1 MKSWLAFAVLLA
13 CSPALAAPTC
23 RNVEVSL
30 KPIPRVQ
37 MAVWVEDASGKYIDT
52 LYVTRL
58 TGSLGLANRPGIAT
72 FKSDYRFPYGPRE
85 MVMPVW
91 AHVRG
96 ELYNKVVMG
105 GAQVDS
111 AGNRVGD
118 TVACAGDCRN
128 DTIGYH
134 YNVSSPEPFFCAPS
148 GGTGGAGLD
157 ATSCASSFYGCKGAY
172 LPGGTS
178 YYPPRADLVTFL
190 DNHDSVVS
198 GKYASANDLGAVS
211 GATPPGDAIMDPPV
225 HWMPTVDGSYVMKI
239 EVSSEYDFNAF
250 HDHPQTVDGSAE
262 LASYG
267 LEDSPQ
273 KTYGQAG
280 FKYGS
285 GGFGQPSVVY
295 AVPFTVGATTEV
307 DTTVAYVGYGDWD
320 GATGTMHAPD
330 TTITDG
336 IDGTGVGRLLLASD
350 ASGSW
355 RVKVRSSD
363 DCSTMPVECASPST
377 PINLVVTPGQTSL
390 AVSFASAATGA
401 IATRYDV
408 RYSEN
413 GTIDD
418 KNFLSAIPP
427 SSPPPSP
434 GAPGSTVTLQIE
446 GLRPTK
452 AYTVAVRAISSCDA
466 ASAITSMVATT
477 TQQKFT
483 TLHGCFIATAAY
495 GSPLADEVDSLRH
508 LRDRYLLTNPLGRVF
523 VATYYSLS
531 PPLANVIA
539 GNERLRSHARALV
552 APLVEVAR
560 GLERLDQKP

>member
-1 MKSWLAFAVLLA
+1 MRSFIAFAMLLA
-13 CSPALAAPTC
+13 CSPALADPSC
-23 RNVEVSL
+23 RSVEVSM

-37 MAVWVEDASGKYIDT
+37 MAVWVEDAHGTYLDT

-91 AHVRG
+91 AHARG
-96 ELYNKVVMG
+96 KVYDKVVMG
-105 GAQVDS
+105 GALVDG
-111 AGNRVGD
+111 AGARTGD
-118 TVACAGDCRN
+118 TVTCAGDCRN
-128 DTIGYH
+128 ETIGYH
-134 YNVSSPEPFFCAPS
+134 YNVSSPEPFYCAPS
-148 GGTGGAGLD
+148 GGTGGVGLD

-190 DNHDSVVS
+190 SNHDSVVS
-198 GKYASANDLGAVS
+198 AKYASVNDLGAVS
-211 GATPPGDAIMDPPV
+211 GATPPGNAIMDPPI
-225 HWMPTVDGSYVMKI
+225 HWVPTVDGSYVMKV

-250 HDHPQTVDGSAE
+250 HDHPQTVDGSPE
-262 LASYG
+262 LASFG
-267 LEDSPQ
+267 LEDSPT
-273 KTYGQAG
+273 KTYGQSG
-280 FKYGS
+280 FKYGT
-285 GGFGQPSVVY
+285 GGFGQPSIVY
-295 AVPFTVGATTEV
+295 AVPFTVGAMTEV
-307 DTTVAYVGYGDWD
+307 DTTTAYAGYGDWD
-320 GATGTMHAPD
+320 GATGRMHAPD
-330 TTITDG
+330 MTITDG
-336 IDGTGVGRLLLASD
+336 MEGTGVGRLLLASD

-355 RVKVRSSD
+355 RVKVHTTD
-363 DCSTMPVECASPST
+363 DCNMPVDCAAPSV
-377 PINLVVTPGQTSL
+377 PANLVVTPGQTSL
-390 AVSFASAATGA
+390 SVSFASAATGA
-401 IATRYDV
+401 VATRFDV

-413 GTIDD
+413 GTIDEG
-418 KNFLSAIPP
+418 NFLSAIPP
-427 SSPPPSP
+427 STPPPSP
-434 GAPGSTVTLQIE
+434 GAPGSTVTLEIA

-466 ASAITSMVATT
+466 ASAIVSTISTT

-508 LRDRYLLTNPLGRVF
+508 LRDRYLLTNPIGRVF

-539 GNERLRSHARALV
+539 GNERLRAHARELV
-552 APLVEVAR
+552 APLVEIAR
-560 GLERLDQKP
+560 AIERL